1 MVLHPSQSIA
11 GAAIDQKAA
20 AKPNYCLMDPLFR
33 KEFNYNQADPE
44 RTWSMNVD
52 KLQIVLSSEV
62 SNELRAKSILTLNF
76 V

>member
-1 MVLHPSQSIA
+1 MVLHPSQSTA

-33 KEFNYNQADPE
+33 KEFNQADPE

>member
-1 MVLHPSQSIA
+1 
-11 GAAIDQKAA
+11 
-20 AKPNYCLMDPLFR
+20 MDPLFR